1 MSYDSAAMC
10 YEAIIC
16 PRCSS
21 VSLAG
26 CRITRYHT
34 DNWQSYAKFLPAR
47 RHRTGKEGMS
57 RIERHNLNFRT
68 RLKRLQRHTICYSK
82 SAVMH
87 DAVIK
92 LYLHHSNAGNHH
104 F

>member
-1 MSYDSAAMC
+1 MNGARTPPAVNFCNSWVAARLRVTTQ
-10 YEAIIC
+10 IIG
-16 PRCSS
+16 SH
-21 VSLAG
+21 
-26 CRITRYHT
+26 I
-34 DNWQSYAKFLPAR
+34 AKLLPAR
-47 RHRTGKEGMS
+47 RHRTGKEGTS

-68 RLKRLQRHTICYSK
+68 HLKRLQRHTICYSK

-92 LYLHHSNAGNHH
+92 LYVHHSNAGHHH